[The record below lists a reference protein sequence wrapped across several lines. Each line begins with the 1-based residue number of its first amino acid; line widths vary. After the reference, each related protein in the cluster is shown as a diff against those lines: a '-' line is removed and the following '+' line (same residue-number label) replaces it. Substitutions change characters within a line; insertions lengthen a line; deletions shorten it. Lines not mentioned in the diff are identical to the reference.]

1 VQRYYEL
8 IDVLAYPRLPIRLTE
23 LVTPLKP
30 LEAMAQGRMLVAS
43 DVGGHRELIATAR
56 PDSCSVPATLPLSR
70 QRSKIS
76 WSGARCGRKF
86 VCRHAV
92 LSR

>member
-30 LEAMAQGRMLVAS
+30 LEAMAQGRMLRRLRCRRAPRV
-43 DVGGHRELIATAR
+43 
-56 PDSCSVPATLPLSR
+56 DSP
-70 QRSKIS
+70 
-76 WSGARCGRKF
+76 W
-86 VCRHAV
+86 
-92 LSR
+92 